1 MTDVSDDALS
11 GLDAI
16 GIAEQIRAGV
26 LTPDE
31 ALDAAIARVD
41 ALNPALNAVVH
52 RHDDLGRR
60 AIAEGLPDGPFRGVP
75 FLLKDLDLRLADSVT
90 TSGSHLFD
98 GIVAAR
104 DSTLTAR
111 YKAAGL
117 VIFGKTNAAELG
129 LSSATEPAA
138 FGPTRHPLD
147 PALSPGGSSGG
158 SAAAVASGMVTMA
171 HATDGAGSIRMPA
184 SLTGI
189 FGMKPSRGRTP
200 PGPDAS
206 EIFFGMSVNHALTVT
221 VRDSAALL
229 DATSG
234 PEPGARH
241 SLAAD
246 DLSFLEQ
253 SRRDPA
259 PLRIALMTEAFGGEP
274 VEAACC
280 DAAIAAAHLAAGLGH
295 HVEEARPSLD
305 GIDPAHCFRR
315 LAAALTL
322 VFVEDVA
329 AAHGIADP
337 RSLLE
342 PVNVAWMDE
351 AKGLTAGDQIRAI
364 GEMHAMGRALARFFE
379 RYDVLITPVT
389 ATSRLAHGHFNGTE
403 TDVTRFV
410 DRLTAFGPFTF
421 PFNAAGAPAMSLP
434 VSRVDGL
441 PIGAQFASALG
452 RDGTLFAL
460 AGQIERAR
468 PWHRLTRS

>member
-1 MTDVSDDALS
+1 MTDMTDDALT
-11 GLDAI
+11 GLDAL
-16 GIAEQIRAGV
+16 GIADEIRKGA
-26 LTPDE
+26 LTPQE

-52 RHDDLGRR
+52 RHDDLARR

-75 FLLKDLDLRLADSVT
+75 FLLKDLDLRLAGTVT

-98 GIVAAR
+98 GIVATR

-158 SAAAVASGMVTMA
+158 SAAAVASGMVPMA

-200 PGPDAS
+200 VGPDAS
-206 EIFFGMSVNHALTVT
+206 EIFFGMSVNHAITMT

-234 PEPGARH
+234 PEPGARYG
-241 SLAAD
+241 LAAD

-259 PLRIALMTEAFGGEP
+259 PLRIALMTEPFGAEP
-274 VEAACC
+274 VEGTCR
-280 DAAIAAAHLAAGLGH
+280 DVAIEAAHLAAALGH

-329 AAHGIADP
+329 APHGIADP
-337 RSLLE
+337 RALLE

-364 GEMHAMGRALARFFE
+364 GEMHAIGRALARFFE

-389 ATSRLAHGHFNGTE
+389 AQSRLPHGHFNGAE

-421 PFNAAGAPAMSLP
+421 PFNAGGMPAMSVPVTRVGGLP
-434 VSRVDGL
+434 V
-441 PIGAQFASALG
+441 GAQFASALG

-468 PWHRLTRS
+468 PWHRLTRN

>member
-1 MTDVSDDALS
+1 MSGEETDAVGLAALIRTGALS
-11 GLDAI
+11 
-16 GIAEQIRAGV
+16 AE
-26 LTPDE
+26 E
-31 ALDAAIARVD
+31 ALDAAIERVE

-52 RHDDLGRR
+52 RHYDR
-60 AIAEGLPDGPFRGVP
+60 ARQAIVDGLAEGPFRGVP
-75 FLLKDLDLRLADSVT
+75 FLLKDLDLRLAGTVT
-90 TSGSHLFD
+90 TSGSRLFE
-98 GIVAAR
+98 GIVAAT

-138 FGPTRHPLD
+138 FGPTRHPRD

-158 SAAAVASGMVTMA
+158 SAAAVASGMVPMA

-206 EIFFGMSVNHALTVT
+206 EIFFGMSVNHALTMT

-229 DATSG
+229 DATAG
-234 PEPGARH
+234 AEPGARH
-241 SLAAD
+241 GLAFD
-246 DLSFLEQ
+246 PLTFLEQ

-259 PLRIALMTEAFGGEP
+259 PLRIALMTEPFGGGAVESGCR
-274 VEAACC
+274 EAAIK
-280 DAAIAAAHLAAGLGH
+280 AASLAAALGH
-295 HVEEARPSLD
+295 HVEEAQPSLD
-305 GIDPAHCFRR
+305 GVDPAHCFRR

-337 RSLLE
+337 RALLE
-342 PVNVAWMDE
+342 PINVAWMDE
-351 AKGLTAGDQIRAI
+351 AKTLTASDQIRAI
-364 GEMHAMGRALARFFE
+364 GEMHAIGRALARFFE

-389 ATSRLAHGHFNGTE
+389 SRTRLEHGHFAGAD

-434 VSRVDGL
+434 IATSGGVPV
-441 PIGAQFASALG
+441 GAQFAAGLG
-452 RDGTLFAL
+452 RDGVLFAL

-468 PWHRLTRS
+468 PWHRLSPG